1 MKTSV
6 RTTLALLA
14 LTAAAGFLTSNAFAA
29 DTPWQKN
36 HPRREE
42 VNHRI
47 HKQNQRI
54 TREVRA
60 GEISHKQAHQLRA
73 NDKAVR
79 AQERSM
85 ARQDGGHITK
95 LDQAALN
102 QELNKNSKA
111 IGQ

>member
-1 MKTSV
+1 MKTIA

-14 LTAAAGFLTSNAFAA
+14 LSTAAGVLTTNAFAG
-29 DTPWQKN
+29 DTPWQKA

-42 VNHRI
+42 VNNRLHN
-47 HKQNQRI
+47 QNKRI
-54 TREVRA
+54 TQEVKE
-60 GEISHKQAHQLRA
+60 GEMTHQQAQQLRA
-73 NDKAVR
+73 NDRGVR

-85 ARQDGGHITK
+85 AKQDGGHITK
-95 LDQAALN
+95 VDQAALN

>member
-14 LTAAAGFLTSNAFAA
+14 LTTAAGFLTSNAFAA
-29 DTPWQKN
+29 DTPWQKA

-42 VNHRI
+42 VNHRL
-47 HKQNQRI
+47 HVQNQRI
-54 TREVRA
+54 THEVKE
-60 GEISHKQAHQLRA
+60 GEITHQQAHQLRA
-73 NDKAVR
+73 NDRGVR

-85 ARQDGGHITK
+85 ARQDGSHITK
-95 LDQAALN
+95 VDDKALN